1 MSEHYARLKPEID
14 GNLLMV
20 ITLLQNITE
29 IWGAAKI
36 AGNKRFIIVSQ

>member
-1 MSEHYARLKPEID
+1 LKTAKMSERHARLKPEID
-14 GNLLMV
+14 GN
-20 ITLLQNITE
+20 LLQNITE